1 MWKITELENSEK
13 NKINLKSVL
22 LGQTPAII
30 IRDFYDKKN
39 CEEIVNRIKKENI
52 QNFRDEKLK
61 HIGPFLMS
69 YITEKKK
76 YFENVKQCQTIF
88 EKIFLKIK
96 KPNAMIYEFIQE
108 VVPDYSISL
117 GREGNENYSPF
128 IIRIHEKGK
137 SSPIHKDN
145 VSYEGREYLLSNI
158 DQQLSC
164 ILHLQESEG
173 GDLIIYDKKW
183 KKQDEKFRDI
193 NFGYS
198 SDLIKTSK
206 FCKISDLRAGDL
218 VIINPNY
225 YHQVTKING
234 DMPRIT
240 LGMFLGLYNQQQKIV
255 AWA

>member
-1 MWKITELENSEK
+1 MWKPIVVDNPEK

-22 LGQTPAII
+22 LGQTSAII
-30 IRDFYDKKN
+30 IRNFYDKKN
-39 CEEIVNRIKKENI
+39 CEVIVNRIKKENI

-69 YITEKKK
+69 YMTEKKK
-76 YFENVKQCQTIF
+76 YFENVKKYQKIF

-96 KPNAMIYEFIQE
+96 IPTAIIYEYIQE
-108 VVPDYSISL
+108 VIPGYSVSL
-117 GREGNENYSPF
+117 AREGNENYSPF
-128 IIRIHEKGK
+128 IIRIHDKGK
-137 SSPIHKDN
+137 SIPIHKDN

-164 ILHLQESEG
+164 ILHLQKSEE
-173 GDLIIYDKKW
+173 GDLIIYNKKW

-198 SDLIKTSK
+198 SNLIKDIS
-206 FCKISDLRAGDL
+206 FCKISNLNVGDL

-225 YHQVTKING
+225 YHRVTEIQGKT
-234 DMPRIT
+234 PRIT
-240 LGMFLGLYNQQQKIV
+240 LGMFLGIYEKEQKIIS
-255 AWA
+255 WA